1 MPSLK
6 SLKVRIASVKST
18 QKITKAMN
26 LVATAKLRGCQQAA
40 IAGRPFAMRAA
51 KVIGNLAVN
60 MVGPEAPKLLAGT
73 GREQTHLIV
82 VLTSER
88 GLCGAFNSNMVK
100 LARRKADDLVA
111 QGKTVK
117 LYVVGKKGRGM
128 LARTHGKLIIAT
140 REVDARR
147 VIQFPAAKEIADDI
161 LARFEAGEFDVAHI
175 LYAHYQSAL
184 TQVPT
189 DERLIPV
196 RRPEIADTGRLPAA
210 IEFEPSAESILSDLL
225 PRSVATHIY
234 QSMLESRASE
244 EGARMTAMDSATR
257 NAGDMIGR
265 LTLTYNRT
273 RQAAITKELI
283 EIISGA
289 EAL

>member
-6 SLKVRIASVKST
+6 SLKLRIASVKST

-40 IAGRPFAMRAA
+40 IAGRPFASRAA
-51 KVIGNLAVN
+51 NVIANLAAN
-60 MVGPEAPKLLAGT
+60 MTGPEAPRLIAGT
-73 GREQTHLIV
+73 GRDQTRLLI

-88 GLCGAFNSNMVK
+88 GLCGAFNSNMVR
-100 LARRKADDLVA
+100 LARRRADELLA
-111 QGKTVK
+111 EGRTVK
-117 LYVVGKKGRGM
+117 LYVVGKKGRT
-128 LARTHGKLIIAT
+128 LLQRSHGRLIVGT
-140 REVDARR
+140 REVDARK
-147 VIQFPAAKEIADDI
+147 VIQFWQAKAIADDI
-161 LARFEAGEFDVAHI
+161 LARFEAGEFDVAQ
-175 LYAHYQSAL
+175 LFYAHYQSAL
-184 TQVPT
+184 AQVPT
-189 DERLIPV
+189 EEQLIPLP
-196 RRPEIADTGRLPAA
+196 RAAAGARLPAA
-210 IEFEPSAESILSDLL
+210 IEFEPSAEEILADLL
-225 PRSVATHIY
+225 PRMVATRLY
-234 QSMLESRASE
+234 QAMLESRASE

-257 NAGDMIGR
+257 NAGEMIGR

>member
-1 MPSLK
+1 M
-6 SLKVRIASVKST
+6 RIASVKST

-40 IAGRPFAMRAA
+40 IAGRPFATRAA
-51 KVIGNLAVN
+51 NVIGNLAVN
-60 MVGPEAPKLLAGT
+60 LTGPEAPKLMTGT
-73 GREQTHLIV
+73 GRDQTHLLI

-100 LARRKADDLVA
+100 LARRRADELA
-111 QGKTVK
+111 GRGKTVK
-117 LYVVGKKGRGM
+117 LYVVGKKGRAM
-128 LARTHGKLIIAT
+128 LQRTHGKLVVGT
-140 REVDARR
+140 REIDARK
-147 VIQFPAAKEIADDI
+147 VIQFWQAKEIADDV
-161 LARFEAGEFDVAHI
+161 LARFEAQEFDVAH
-175 LYAHYQSAL
+175 LMYAHYQSAL
-184 TQVPT
+184 AQVPT
-189 DERLIPV
+189 EEQLIPV
-196 RRPEIADTGRLPAA
+196 KPADGAGPGRLPAA

-225 PRSVATHIY
+225 PRMVATRIY
-234 QSMLESRASE
+234 QAMLESRASE

>member
-40 IAGRPFAMRAA
+40 VAGRPFATRAA
-51 KVIGNLAVN
+51 KLISNLAVN
-60 MVGPEAPKLLAGT
+60 VSGPEAPRLITGT
-73 GREQTHLIV
+73 GRDQTHLLVIF
-82 VLTSER
+82 TSER
-88 GLCGAFNSNMVK
+88 GLCGAFNSNIVR
-100 LARRKADDLVA
+100 LARRKADELLT

-128 LARTHGKLIIAT
+128 LGRTHGKLIVAT

-147 VIQFPAAKEIADDI
+147 IIQFGAAKEIADDI
-161 LARFEAGEFDVAHI
+161 LARFGAGEFDVAN
-175 LYAHYQSAL
+175 LLFARFQSAL
-184 TQVPT
+184 TQIPT
-189 DERLIPV
+189 DDRLIPV
-196 RRPEIADTGRLPAA
+196 VRSEIGAAGRLPAS
-210 IEFEPSAESILSDLL
+210 IEFEPDAESTLAELL
-225 PRSVATHIY
+225 PRAIATQIY
-234 QSMLESRASE
+234 QAMLESRASE

-257 NAGDMIGR
+257 NAGDMIGK

>member
-6 SLKVRIASVKST
+6 SLKLRIASVKST

-40 IAGRPFAMRAA
+40 VAGRPFATRAG
-51 KVIGNLAVN
+51 KLISNLAVN
-60 MVGPEAPKLLAGT
+60 VSGPEAPRLITGT
-73 GREQTHLIV
+73 GREQTHLLV
-82 VLTSER
+82 VFTSER
-88 GLCGAFNSNMVK
+88 GLCGAFNSNLVR
-100 LARRKADDLVA
+100 LARRKADELVA
-111 QGKTVK
+111 QGRTVK

-128 LARTHGKLIIAT
+128 LARTHGRLIIAT

-147 VIQFPAAKEIADDI
+147 VIQFPAAREIANDI
-161 LARFEAGEFDVAHI
+161 IARFEAGEFDVADI
-175 LYAHYQSAL
+175 LYARFQSAL
-184 TQVPT
+184 TQVPM

-196 RRPEIADTGRLPAA
+196 VRSELGSGARLPAA
-210 IEFEPSAESILSDLL
+210 IEYEPSAESILSELL
-225 PRSVATHIY
+225 PRAIATQIY
-234 QSMLESRASE
+234 QAMLESRASE

>member
-6 SLKVRIASVKST
+6 SLKVRISSVKST

-26 LVATAKLRGCQQAA
+26 LVATAKLRGAQAA
-40 IAGRPFAMRAA
+40 AVSGRPFAEGAA
-51 KVIGNLAVN
+51 RVIGNLALN
-60 MVGPEAPKLLAGT
+60 MVGPEAPRLLAGT
-73 GREQTHLIV
+73 GKDSTQLIL

-88 GLCGAFNSNMVK
+88 GLCGAYNSNMVK
-100 LARRKADDLVA
+100 LARRKADDLIA
-111 QGKTVK
+111 AGKSVK
-117 LYVVGKKGRGM
+117 LYVVGKKGRAQ
-128 LARTHGKLIIAT
+128 LQRTHGKLIIAT
-140 REVDARR
+140 HSLEGRKLLTFDD
-147 VIQFPAAKEIADDI
+147 AKEIADDVI
-161 LARFEAGEFDVAHI
+161 ARFRAGEFDIAHI

-189 DERLIPV
+189 DEQLIPV
-196 RRPEIADTGRLPAA
+196 RRAEVAATGRLPAS
-210 IEFEPSAESILSDLL
+210 IEFEPNPESILRELL
-225 PRSVATHIY
+225 PRSIATHIY
-234 QSMLESRASE
+234 QALLESRASE

>member
-26 LVATAKLRGCQQAA
+26 LVATAKLRGAQAA
-40 IAGRPFAMRAA
+40 AISGRPFAEGAA
-51 KVIGNLAVN
+51 RVIGNLALN
-60 MVGPEAPKLLAGT
+60 MVGPEAPRLLTGT
-73 GREQTHLIV
+73 GKDATQLIL

-88 GLCGAFNSNMVK
+88 GLCGAYNSNMVK
-100 LARRKADDLVA
+100 LARRKADDLLA
-111 QGKTVK
+111 AGKSVK
-117 LYVVGKKGRGM
+117 LYVVGKKGRAQ
-128 LARTHGKLIIAT
+128 LQRTHGKLIVAT
-140 REVDARR
+140 HSLEGRKLLTFDDAK
-147 VIQFPAAKEIADDI
+147 VIADDVI
-161 LARFEAGEFDVAHI
+161 ARFRAGEFDIAHI

-196 RRPEIADTGRLPAA
+196 RRAEVAETGRLPAS
-210 IEFEPSAESILSDLL
+210 IEFEPNPESILRELL
-225 PRSVATHIY
+225 PRSIATHIY
-234 QSMLESRASE
+234 QALLESRASE